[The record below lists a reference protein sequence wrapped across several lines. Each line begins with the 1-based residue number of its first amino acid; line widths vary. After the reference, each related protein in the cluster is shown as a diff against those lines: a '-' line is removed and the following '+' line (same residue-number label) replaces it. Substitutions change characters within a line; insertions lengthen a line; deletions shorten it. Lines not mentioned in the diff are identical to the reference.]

1 MKVGSFEITIDANE
15 LGNATQQIARDNI
28 FFTNYQFISLI
39 DLLDNQPPYI
49 LRTRRVREELIEHYV
64 RTIQYY
70 FINFLHCKF
79 IEFSGWKCGI
89 GAVELTT

>member
-1 MKVGSFEITIDANE
+1 
-15 LGNATQQIARDNI
+15 
-28 FFTNYQFISLI
+28 
-39 DLLDNQPPYI
+39 
-49 LRTRRVREELIEHYV
+49 V